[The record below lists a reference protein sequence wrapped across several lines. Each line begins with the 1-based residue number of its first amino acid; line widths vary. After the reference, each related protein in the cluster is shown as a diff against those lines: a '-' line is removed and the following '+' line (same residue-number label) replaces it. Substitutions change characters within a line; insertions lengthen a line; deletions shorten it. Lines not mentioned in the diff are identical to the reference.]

1 MKSPLKSRLMTRI
14 VQRSARPPSHWRSRS
29 CYWFRFWPWGGARCG
44 GIPRYI
50 RVPLSHLQL
59 QFRLSRLLIMLIY
72 CTLYTH
78 CTTGPLFPAAAIF
91 PTTGAQKIITA
102 PFTHYTYRYLLQQQR
117 RDPGARVLVVS
128 GDGGG
133 IQRRT
138 ISSAETP
145 RQLLPAFDR
154 SPATNQIRQ
163 HGRRQP
169 VPPRVHI

>member
-1 MKSPLKSRLMTRI
+1 MTRI
-14 VQRSARPPSHWRSRS
+14 AQRSARPPSHRRSRP
-29 CYWFRFWPWGGARCG
+29 CYWFLLWPWGGARCG

-72 CTLYTH
+72 IIHTLHHRPIVSSRGNFPHHRCT
-78 CTTGPLFPAAAIF
+78 
-91 PTTGAQKIITA
+91 KIIPA

-117 RDPGARVLVVS
+117 RDPGARVLAVS